1 MLIRI
6 SLKFK
11 MIFVSVLAVLGVGA
25 LIGTLAVNTAIKA
38 IEALGTAHLASILNI
53 KKNQIEQYGQLLQTN
68 LQFFSKDKNTRQMIH
83 EFVEIHKKLP
93 TTENLPIDDQGVKAI
108 HAKYEAH
115 FQNYADAYKYYDL
128 FILCREHGHVL
139 YSVAKESD
147 FGISLST
154 NSRLEGSGLTQLWQ
168 QVVSTRQI
176 ATVDMAPYAPSNNE
190 PAMFIGMPVWQQ
202 EKMIGVVAIQISD
215 KVISTI
221 MQDRSGLGKTGQTY
235 LVGQDKLMRSDS
247 LLTPEHSLRASFAD
261 PEKGRLNIKAVTETL
276 QGKRGSLIDKDHK
289 GHLALFAFDTVN
301 FAGIK
306 WAIIAEIHNDELFK
320 DAYAI
325 HQNIFWFGLIT
336 ILGVILANLLILRK
350 ILMSP
355 LQRFQEG
362 LLGFFAYLNRET
374 AIAQRIKIHSQDELG
389 QMSQLVNNNIRKIEK
404 GIVQDNQL
412 IANVAEIVS
421 KTKMGQLQER
431 VTETAHNPALNDL
444 KSLLNELLAVMTGV
458 LADVGNNLNKLAE
471 GQLNAR
477 VTKHYKGEYAR
488 LKNACNEIAEQIQN
502 IFGELN
508 TTLITMV
515 DGNMKARITRE
526 FVGDFA
532 GVKVSTNA
540 MATNLQQLVDEVS
553 NVLCKF
559 ADGDMTMRI
568 TGQFPG
574 DFAKIKQSS
583 NRMAN
588 DIQEMIE
595 ETCHTLDQ
603 LADGDTQVQIP
614 GEFPGHFET
623 IKRALET
630 TAQKLAEA
638 TAQNTRQNWFK
649 TGQNQLS
656 AQMSGDKTIIQL
668 AEDIINY
675 LVPYLEVQVGAFYLL
690 IAETEE
696 KPAHLKMIASYAY
709 VWRKSAVYEFQI
721 GESIV
726 GQAALE
732 RKMFVITNAPD
743 DYMSIQSGLGE
754 ALPSAILVAPFVYEN
769 TLKGV
774 IELASFTPFTDN
786 QLAFLTQNL
795 PMIAIAVNTAESRVT
810 MQALLEQSQAQA
822 EKLRLQ
828 QTQLQNVNE
837 ELKNQTEELQYQS
850 EELQVQQEELRQANE
865 ELEEHTHAL
874 ELQQVVVQEKNA
886 ELETVKTAIQTKA
899 EELELVSKYK
909 SEFLANTS
917 HDLRSSLNSMLILAQ
932 LLANNK
938 DNNLT
943 QKQVEYAQTI
953 HTSGSDLL
961 NLLNDI
967 LDLSKV
973 EAGKI
978 AINPAELAFADL
990 ITSIE
995 KKFRFVAENK
1005 GLNFAIYLAK
1015 GLPPTFCTDEQR
1027 LKQITTNLLS
1037 NAFKFT
1043 DKGSVTLNI
1052 QRPPTEVDL
1061 SHSRL
1066 NPASVIAIS
1075 ITDTG
1080 IGISPDKQPI
1090 IFDAFQQA
1098 EDTTSRHYGGTGLG
1112 LSIVKQL
1119 LELLGGEIFVQSK
1132 EGQGSIFTLYLPEIL
1147 VLDDKIPHSPP
1158 LQQGKVVDKQEII
1171 ASSPVQKGVPPFDK
1185 AGELF
1190 LSSSP
1195 ASELDTPHQL
1205 PFVDDQD
1212 NLQSGDKTLLIIE
1225 DDRHFAKILMELA
1238 KEKDF
1243 KVLLAEDGKQGLQLV
1258 ATYQPSAIIL
1268 DIGLPQMD
1276 GWTVMD
1282 QLKDNPE
1289 TRHIPVHFVS
1299 GANNRQEARTKGAIG
1314 YCLKPV
1320 SMTELGEAFKNI
1332 EGFIS
1337 QTVKNLLVIVDN
1349 PQHQQAIVD
1358 LVHSEQIQPT
1368 VTATRTEAWQ
1378 QLQDNHYDCIVLD
1391 VSAEKET
1398 GLQLLEALYQAP
1410 KLNQIPVIIYAERE
1424 LTIQEE
1430 VFLQQCAEHLTV
1442 KEVHSPERLLDE
1454 TTLFLHQVESKLSQK
1469 QQQLLQKVH
1478 DKKAMLVGK
1487 KVLLADD
1494 DRRNI
1499 FALGAT
1505 LEEKGMD
1512 VIVAYNGRK
1521 ALKCLTEHPDIA
1533 AVLIDM
1539 MMPDMDGYEAMRKI
1553 RAQPQFR
1560 KLPIIALTAK
1570 AMKGDKVKCIEAGAN
1585 DYLAKPVDG
1594 EKLLSLLRVW
1604 LYQ

>member
-1 MLIRI
+1 MLSRI
-6 SLKFK
+6 SIKIKVIL
-11 MIFVSVLAVLGVGA
+11 VSVLAVLGVGA
-25 LIGTLAVNTAIKA
+25 LIGTLAVNTAIEA
-38 IEALGTAHLASILNI
+38 IEALGIAHLESIRTI

-83 EFVEIHKKLP
+83 EFVEVHKNLP
-93 TTENLPIDDQGVKAI
+93 KAEALPIDEPRIKAI

-128 FILCREHGHVL
+128 FIICQEHGHVL

-154 NSRLEGSGLTQLWQ
+154 NPQLKNSGLAKLWRK
-168 QVVSTRQI
+168 VVSTGKT
-176 ATVDMAPYAPSNNE
+176 ATVDMEPYAPSNNE
-190 PAMFIGMPVWQQ
+190 PAMFIGMPVWQ
-202 EKMIGVVAIQISD
+202 EKKMVGVVAIQISD
-215 KVISTI
+215 KVISAI

-235 LVGQDKLMRSDS
+235 LVGQDQLMRSDS

-276 QGKRGSLIDKDHK
+276 QGKHGRLIDKDHK
-289 GHLALFAFDTVN
+289 GHLALFAFETVN

-306 WAIIAEIHNDELFK
+306 WAIIAEIHKAELFK
-320 DAYAI
+320 DAYTI
-325 HQNIFWFGLIT
+325 HKNIFWFGLLT

-355 LQRFQEG
+355 LQSFQEG

-374 AIAQRIKIHSQDELG
+374 ALAQRIKIHSQDELG

-404 GIVQDNQL
+404 GIIQDNQL

-421 KTKMGQLQER
+421 KTKAGKLQER
-431 VTETAHNPALNDL
+431 VTKTAHNPALNDL
-444 KSLLNELLAVMTGV
+444 KLLLNELLAVMTGV

-477 VTKHYKGEYAR
+477 VTQNYEGEYAR
-488 LKNACNEIAEQIQN
+488 LKNACNDIAEQIQN
-502 IFGELN
+502 IFGEIN
-508 TTLITMV
+508 TTLRKMV
-515 DGNMKARITRE
+515 DGNMEARIIGE

-532 GVKVSTNA
+532 GIKASTNA
-540 MATNLQQLVDEVS
+540 MAENLQKLVYEVS

-559 ADGDMTMRI
+559 AEGNMAMRI
-568 TGQFPG
+568 SGEFLG
-574 DFAKIKQSS
+574 DFTKIKQAS
-583 NRMAN
+583 NTMAN
-588 DIQEMIE
+588 DIQAIIE
-595 ETCHTLDQ
+595 ETRQTLAQ
-603 LADGDTQVQIP
+603 LANGDTQVQIK

-623 IKRALET
+623 VKQALET

-638 TAQNTRQNWFK
+638 TAQNTLQDWFK
-649 TGQNQLS
+649 TGQNRLS
-656 AQMSGDKTIIQL
+656 TQMRGQKTVIQL
-668 AEDIINY
+668 AEDIINF

-690 IAETEE
+690 KEDEE
-696 KPAHLKMIASYAY
+696 KQVYLKMIASYAY
-709 VWRKSAVYEFQI
+709 TWRKSAVYEFKI
-721 GESIV
+721 GEGIV

-732 RKMFVITNAPD
+732 RKMFVITKAPN

-754 ALPSAILVAPFVYEN
+754 AMPTAILVAPFVYEN
-769 TLKGV
+769 KLKGV
-774 IELASFTPFTDN
+774 IELASFTPFTEN
-786 QLAFLTQNL
+786 QLEFMHQVL
-795 PMIAIAVNTAESRVT
+795 PMFAIVMNTAEIRAKR
-810 MQALLEQSQAQA
+810 QALLEQSQAQA
-822 EKLRLQ
+822 EQLRTQQAELQ
-828 QTQLQNVNE
+828 HVNE
-837 ELKNQTEELQYQS
+837 ELKNQTEELQSQS

-865 ELEEHTHAL
+865 ELEEHAHAL
-874 ELQQVVVQEKNA
+874 QLQKIAVQEKNA
-886 ELETVKTAIQTKA
+886 ELEQAKLAIQTNAK
-899 EELELVSKYK
+899 ELELTNKYK
-909 SEFLANTS
+909 SEFLANVS
-917 HDLRSSLNSMLILAQ
+917 HDLRSSLNNMQILAQ
-932 LLANNK
+932 LLINNQ

-943 QKQVEYAQTI
+943 NKQVEYAQTI

-978 AINPAELAFADL
+978 AINPAEVVIADL

-995 KKFRFVAENK
+995 QKFRFVAENK
-1005 GLNFAIYLAK
+1005 GLNFAIHLAA
-1015 GLPPTFCTDEQR
+1015 GLPTTLYTDEQR

-1037 NAFKFT
+1037 NALKFT
-1043 DKGSVTLNI
+1043 HKGSVTLNI
-1052 QRPPTEVDL
+1052 QRPAADL
-1061 SHSRL
+1061 SQCQL
-1066 NPASVIAIS
+1066 NPANTIVISV
-1075 ITDTG
+1075 TDTG
-1080 IGISPDKQPI
+1080 IGISQDKQKI

-1098 EDTTSRHYGGTGLG
+1098 DDTTSRDYGGTGLG
-1112 LSIVKQL
+1112 LSISRQL
-1119 LELLGGEIFVQSK
+1119 IELLGGEIFVQSE
-1132 EGQGSIFTLYLPEIL
+1132 EGRGSTFTLYLPEKFAFDESLTTSSHRIEP
-1147 VLDDKIPHSPP
+1147 KPEE
-1158 LQQGKVVDKQEII
+1158 QQTQPSVSASI
-1171 ASSPVQKGVPPFDK
+1171 ASSPAPK
-1185 AGELF
+1185 
-1190 LSSSP
+1190 
-1195 ASELDTPHQL
+1195 LDTSSLEKPQ
-1205 PFVDDQD
+1205 DDRE

-1225 DDRHFAKILMELA
+1225 DDRQFSKILMELA

-1243 KVLLAEDGKQGLQLV
+1243 KVLLAEDGKKGLQLV
-1258 ATYQPSAIIL
+1258 ETYQPGAIIL
-1268 DIGLPQMD
+1268 DVGLPQMD

-1299 GANNRQEARTKGAIG
+1299 GANNRQEARTMGAIG

-1320 SMTELGEAFKNI
+1320 TMTELGDAFKNI

-1368 VTATRTEAWQ
+1368 VTATRAEAWQ
-1378 QLQDNHYDCIVLD
+1378 QLHDNHYDCIVLD
-1391 VSAEKET
+1391 VSVET
-1398 GLQLLEALYQAP
+1398 DKGIQLLEQLYQAP
-1410 KLNQIPVIIYAERE
+1410 KLSQIPVIIYAERE

-1430 VFLQQCAEHLTV
+1430 VFLQQCAVHLTV

-1478 DKKAMLVGK
+1478 DKEAILVGK

-1505 LEEKGMD
+1505 LKEKGMD
-1512 VIVAYNGRK
+1512 VIVADNGRK

-1533 AVLIDM
+1533 AVLMDV

-1594 EKLLSLLRVW
+1594 KKLLSLLRVW